1 VSGAAGVHDTVRD
14 AVADLG
20 VGLRRLEW
28 KSQSL
33 EELYLEASR

>member
-1 VSGAAGVHDTVRD
+1 VRD

-20 VGLRRLEW
+20 VGLRRLEQ
-28 KSQSL
+28 KSQTL